1 MDDKVLKLLEFNKI
15 TDSVAGLCSCEL
27 GKKYAQELFPSSDI
41 TEVERLLSETEDG
54 VNCILKRGSAPSAGI
69 KDLRGVFRRAETES
83 VLNNAEL
90 LGVKSMLTAVRRL
103 KSYASV
109 SDIDPEE
116 LSSVERMFSELIDIP
131 SLENQISKCILS
143 EEEIADD
150 ASPLLYDIRR
160 KIFQLQGSIKDRL
173 NELTHSSK
181 YSKALQDNIVTM
193 RGDRYC
199 VPVKIENRSEI
210 PGIVH
215 DTSASG
221 QTLFVEPAFVVESNN
236 KIRELKVSEQD
247 EIARILKELTGLVA
261 ENSEQLRTDL
271 MNVSY
276 LDFTLGKAAYALG
289 INASKP
295 VINTEGRIDLKKARH
310 PLLDKKKAVPISL
323 SIGTPSPE
331 RPYPASSMIITG
343 PNTGGKTVTLK
354 TVGLLHLMAQS
365 GLMIPAAEGSS
376 ICAFDSIFADIG
388 DEQSIAQSLST
399 FSAHMKNITEI
410 LKKADHM
417 SLVLLDELGAGTD
430 PVEGAALAMAILERV
445 YEMGAVCFSST
456 HYSELKVFAS
466 TTPGFINASCEF
478 NVDTLAPTYKLL
490 IGVPGK
496 SNAFAISEKLG
507 LDPSIVSRAKEFV
520 SAEDLRFEDML
531 KGIEQNRMKAEEEAA
546 ETERLKKEAEDL
558 VNEARAKRDEL
569 IKESAELRYN
579 AALKAREANNKSRIA
594 AEKMLTEIRRAA
606 LLGGN
611 EAVKAAEAAKREF
624 EAIAQELEADIG
636 QSDRSQQ
643 ISSLIDGD
651 KNFDFNALKP
661 GDNVRLISLN
671 SEAVV
676 LAAPKQDGTVY
687 VQAGMIKLYAKKDD
701 VIPGSALSGSN
712 NGSSA
717 KKNIQKK
724 GDRLSS
730 GASNVRSE
738 IDVRGMTVE
747 EATVIIERQ
756 LNDSAFS
763 GLESFRI
770 IHGKGTGALRRGIQ
784 SYLKEQKAVKE
795 FRDGVFGE
803 GDLGVTVVKLK

>member
-1 MDDKVLKLLEFNKI
+1 MDEKVLKLLEFNKI

-247 EIARILKELTGLVA
+247 EIARILKELTGIVA
-261 ENSEQLRTDL
+261 DNSEQLRTDL
-271 MNVSY
+271 MNISY

-323 SIGTPSPE
+323 SIGIPSPE

-410 LKKADHM
+410 LKKADHR

-651 KNFDFNALKP
+651 KTFDFNALKP
-661 GDNVRLISLN
+661 GDSVKLISLN

-701 VIPGSALSGSN
+701 ARFGI
-712 NGSSA
+712 
-717 KKNIQKK
+717 
-724 GDRLSS
+724 
-730 GASNVRSE
+730 VRK
-738 IDVRGMTVE
+738 
-747 EATVIIERQ
+747 Q
-756 LNDSAFS
+756 
-763 GLESFRI
+763 
-770 IHGKGTGALRRGIQ
+770 
-784 SYLKEQKAVKE
+784 
-795 FRDGVFGE
+795 
-803 GDLGVTVVKLK
+803 